1 MKVILLADVK
11 GHGKKGELVNVSD
24 GYARNFLFPKNLAK
38 EANAAAMSE
47 FNSKAEAK
55 VHHYEEEKA
64 AAKATAALIDG
75 KKVEL
80 TAKKKAIGEEL
91 VDLFREYAAL
101 TGNTAMDEME
111 ITDDDLDTLVEA
123 LDQTFALMGAMKEL
137 KVAIDSIPADKVV
150 ARNPKTRTA
159 TIHAK
164 SDDEALADFLAQ
176 IMK

>member
-1 MKVILLADVK
+1 MNYDKNYFLDQLRNGQDINAIGQAMAD
-11 GHGKKGELVNVSD
+11 
-24 GYARNFLFPKNLAK
+24 AM
-38 EANAAAMSE
+38 NAAMADFAAE
-47 FNSKAEAK
+47 QEAARKAEAER
-55 VHHYEEEKA
+55 VA
-64 AAKATAALIDG
+64 
-75 KKVEL
+75 KVEL
-80 TAKKKAIGEEL
+80 TAKKKAIGEEI

-111 ITDDDLDTLVEA
+111 ITDDDMDTLVEA

-164 SDDEALADFLAQ
+164 SDDEALADFLAP

>member
-1 MKVILLADVK
+1 MVIDKDYFLTRLAN
-11 GHGKKGELVNVSD
+11 GEDIND
-24 GYARNFLFPKNLAK
+24 IGANIADMM
-38 EANAAAMSE
+38 NAAMAE
-47 FNSKAEAK
+47 HNAKLDAARKAEAER
-55 VHHYEEEKA
+55 VA
-64 AAKATAALIDG
+64 
-75 KKVEL
+75 KVEL
-80 TAKKKAIGEEL
+80 TAKKKAIGEEI

-137 KVAIDSIPADKVV
+137 KVAIDSIPTDKVV

>member
-1 MKVILLADVK
+1 MGQHIAD
-11 GHGKKGELVNVSD
+11 
-24 GYARNFLFPKNLAK
+24 AM
-38 EANAAAMSE
+38 NAAMADFAAE
-47 FNSKAEAK
+47 QEAARKAEAER
-55 VHHYEEEKA
+55 VA
-64 AAKATAALIDG
+64 
-75 KKVEL
+75 KVEL
-80 TAKKKAIGEEL
+80 TAKKKAIGEEI

-111 ITDDDLDTLVEA
+111 ITDEDMDTLVEA

-164 SDDEALADFLAQ
+164 SDDEALADFLAT

>member
-1 MKVILLADVK
+1 MNYDKNYFLDQLRNGQDINAIGQAMAD
-11 GHGKKGELVNVSD
+11 
-24 GYARNFLFPKNLAK
+24 AM
-38 EANAAAMSE
+38 NAAIADYT
-47 FNSKAEAK
+47 AEQ
-55 VHHYEEEKA
+55 EA
-64 AAKATAALIDG
+64 ARKTEAERVA
-75 KKVEL
+75 KVEL
-80 TAKKKAIGEEL
+80 AAKKKDLGL
-91 VDLFREYAAL
+91 QMVDLFREYAAL

-123 LDQTFALMGAMKEL
+123 LDQTFTLMGAMKDL

-176 IMK
+176 ILK

>member
-1 MKVILLADVK
+1 MNYDKNYFLDQLRNGQDINVMGQHIAD
-11 GHGKKGELVNVSD
+11 
-24 GYARNFLFPKNLAK
+24 AM
-38 EANAAAMSE
+38 NAAIADYTAE
-47 FNSKAEAK
+47 QEVARKAEAER
-55 VHHYEEEKA
+55 VA
-64 AAKATAALIDG
+64 
-75 KKVEL
+75 KVEL
-80 TAKKKAIGEEL
+80 AARKKDLGLKM
-91 VDLFREYAAL
+91 VDLFREYADL

-111 ITDDDLDTLVEA
+111 ITDDDLDVLVEA